1 MPSQQPP
8 SQLAAMPPP
17 ERAVFCN
24 RTLNM
29 RSIRAVGFDMDY
41 TLVHYDVHQWEARA
55 YVYVQ
60 QRLLEFAQEL
70 KASIDL
76 AHERISGV
84 AEGLVRVGEVI
95 GDPPTSN
102 PPSN

>member
-1 MPSQQPP
+1 MATVTASPTNEASRQ
-8 SQLAAMPPP
+8 SGTTIMGEIGLIEERLAAQ
-17 ERAVFCN
+17 AK
-24 RTLNM
+24 
-29 RSIRAVGFDMDY
+29 
-41 TLVHYDVHQWEARA
+41 
-55 YVYVQ
+55 VQ

-95 GDPPTSN
+95 GDPPSSN
-102 PPSN
+102 PRATPETDTSPQPDE

>member
-1 MPSQQPP
+1 MGEIGMIEER
-8 SQLAAMPPP
+8 LAAQ
-17 ERAVFCN
+17 AK
-24 RTLNM
+24 
-29 RSIRAVGFDMDY
+29 
-41 TLVHYDVHQWEARA
+41 
-55 YVYVQ
+55 VQ

-84 AEGLVRVGEVI
+84 SEGLVRVGEVI
-95 GDPPTSN
+95 GDPPSSN

>member
-1 MPSQQPP
+1 MATATASPTNEAPRQSGTTIMGEIGMIEER
-8 SQLAAMPPP
+8 LAAQ
-17 ERAVFCN
+17 AK
-24 RTLNM
+24 
-29 RSIRAVGFDMDY
+29 
-41 TLVHYDVHQWEARA
+41 
-55 YVYVQ
+55 VQ

-84 AEGLVRVGEVI
+84 SDGLVRVGEVI
-95 GDPPTSN
+95 GDPPSSN

>member
-1 MPSQQPP
+1 MATVTASPTNEASRQ
-8 SQLAAMPPP
+8 SGTTIMGEIGMIEERLAAQ
-17 ERAVFCN
+17 AK
-24 RTLNM
+24 
-29 RSIRAVGFDMDY
+29 
-41 TLVHYDVHQWEARA
+41 
-55 YVYVQ
+55 VQ

-95 GDPPTSN
+95 GDPPSSKPRGTPETDTS
-102 PPSN
+102 PHPDE

>member
-1 MPSQQPP
+1 MATATASPTNQSPTNQSPTKEASRQ
-8 SQLAAMPPP
+8 SGTTIMGEIGLIEERLAAQ
-17 ERAVFCN
+17 AK
-24 RTLNM
+24 
-29 RSIRAVGFDMDY
+29 
-41 TLVHYDVHQWEARA
+41 
-55 YVYVQ
+55 VQ

-95 GDPPTSN
+95 GDPPPSN